1 MNNLEKNNL
10 KIGDKVNFVVE
21 RSLLTGIITKFYK
34 NEYNHEECSVKTEHK
49 TYPHILLHRVSKVKE
64 LNKEEFV
71 SQIRKQVCDEI
82 RSLAK
87 DYFEFII
94 CDKCGNTT
102 DNDCH
107 ISSKAFYG
115 ILKQV
120 EKGEKENERNK
131 I

>member
-71 SQIRKQVCDEI
+71 SQIRKQVCDEV
-82 RSLAK
+82 REKL
-87 DYFEFII
+87 E
-94 CDKCGNTT
+94 
-102 DNDCH
+102 
-107 ISSKAFYG
+107 SSKILFTEEQIEIVKN
-115 ILKQV
+115 ILKIVEQ
-120 EKGEKENERNK
+120 EKGAER
-131 I
+131 